1 MNYQDYGEYREKFV
15 EMIKEKR
22 LTELKSILADL
33 NVVDAAEIIEDMEDM
48 ELLIC
53 FRMLPKEM
61 GAEVFSYMEPFD
73 QKRII
78 NKINDAELQEIL
90 DELDFDDMIDILE
103 EMPANVVTKVLKKST
118 PEERTQINKFL
129 MYDKDSAGSLMTIEY
144 VSLKRDWTVG
154 EALQH
159 IKEVGMD
166 KEVIYTCYV
175 ESEYKQL
182 LGFVSLRT
190 LVTTDKNK
198 LINDIMETDLVYL
211 NTTDDKEEVAQTFM
225 KYGYIAM
232 PVVDR
237 EHRLCGIITF
247 DDVMDIVE
255 DEATEDIHKMAA
267 VSPSDD
273 EYLDQTP
280 WQLAKN
286 RIPWL
291 LVLMISATLTS
302 GIINNY
308 NYILSQFLILNSFIP
323 MITDTGGN
331 SGSQSSTVVIRA
343 IATGEIGLRDGLKVI
358 LKEFRVGIICG
369 SVLSFFN
376 FLRLYFLT
384 AADFKIS
391 ALVSITILCTVIL
404 SKLMG
409 AVLPLFAKKI
419 NLDPAIMASAL
430 ITTIIDS
437 VVLVIY
443 FSLATLFLPIV

>member
-1 MNYQDYGEYREKFV
+1 MNYQEYAEYREKFV
-15 EMIKEKR
+15 EMVDEKR
-22 LTELKSILADL
+22 LTELKNILADL
-33 NVVDAAEIIEDMEDM
+33 NVVDTAEIIEDMEDTY
-48 ELLIC
+48 LLIC
-53 FRMLPKEM
+53 FRMLAKEK
-61 GAEVFSYMEPFD
+61 GAEVFSFMEPYD

-78 NKINDAELQEIL
+78 NKINNSELEEIL

-103 EMPANVVTKVLKKST
+103 EMPANVVTKVLQKST
-118 PEERTQINKFL
+118 PEERTEINKFL
-129 MYDKDSAGSLMTIEY
+129 MYDKNSAGSIMTIEY
-144 VSLKRDWTVG
+144 VSLKRDWTVA
-154 EALQH
+154 EALDH
-159 IKEVGMD
+159 IKEFGKD
-166 KEVIYTCYV
+166 KEIIYTCYV

-190 LVTTDKNK
+190 LVVTDKDA
-198 LINDIMETDLVYL
+198 LINDIMETDLVYFS
-211 NTTDDKEEVAQTFM
+211 TSDDKEEVAQAFTR
-225 KYGYIAM
+225 YGYIAI

-267 VSPSDD
+267 INPSED

-291 LVLMISATLTS
+291 LILMISATLTS
-302 GIINNY
+302 GIITKY
-308 NYILSQFLILNSFIP
+308 NFILSQFLILSSFIP

-343 IATGEIGLRDGLKVI
+343 IATGEIGLRDGVAVI
-358 LKEFRVGIICG
+358 FKEFRVGVICG
-369 SVLSFFN
+369 VVLSAVN
-376 FLRLYFLT
+376 FLRLLIFT
-384 AADFKIS
+384 QADIKIS
-391 ALVSITILCTVIL
+391 FLVSLTILCTVIL

-409 AVLPLFAKKI
+409 AILPLFAERI

-443 FSLATLFLPIV
+443 FGLASIILAI

>member
-1 MNYQDYGEYREKFV
+1 MNYQEYAEYREKFV
-15 EMIKEKR
+15 EMVDEKR
-22 LTELKSILADL
+22 LTELKNILADL
-33 NVVDAAEIIEDMEDM
+33 NVVDTAEIIEDMDDM
-48 ELLIC
+48 HLLIC

-61 GAEVFSYMEPFD
+61 GAEVFSFMEPYD

-78 NKINDAELQEIL
+78 NKINNAELEEII

-103 EMPANVVTKVLKKST
+103 EMPANVVTKVLQKST
-118 PEERTQINKFL
+118 PEERTEINKFL
-129 MYDKDSAGSLMTIEY
+129 MYDKDSAGAIMTIEY
-144 VSLKRDWTVG
+144 VSLKRDWTVA
-154 EALQH
+154 ESLEH
-159 IKEVGMD
+159 IKKVGMD
-166 KEVIYTCYV
+166 KEIIYTCYV

-190 LVTTDKNK
+190 LVLADKSQI
-198 LINDIMETDLVYL
+198 INDIMETDLVYF
-211 NTTDDKEEVAQTFM
+211 TTNEDKEDVAQAFTR
-225 KYGYIAM
+225 YGYIAI

-267 VSPSDD
+267 VSPSEE

-302 GIINNY
+302 GIITKY
-308 NYILSQFLILNSFIP
+308 NSILSRFLILSSFIP

-343 IATGEIGLRDGLKVI
+343 IATGEIGLRDGFSVI
-358 LKEFRVGIICG
+358 FKEFRVGIICG
-369 SVLSFFN
+369 TVLSIVN
-376 FLRLYFLT
+376 FLRLLFFT
-384 AADFKIS
+384 QADIKIS
-391 ALVSITILCTVIL
+391 FLVSLTILCTVIL

-409 AVLPLFAKKI
+409 AILPLFAERVNI
-419 NLDPAIMASAL
+419 DPAIMASAL

-443 FSLATLFLPIV
+443 FSLSTIILAL